1 MWTSEKRSAQ
11 HQEDSFARSVRH
23 PMKRTKEAWALR
35 KVGPEGARSCVRV
48 VPAVRLRWVFDR
60 QKG

>member
-1 MWTSEKRSAQ
+1 MWTSEKRSAR
-11 HQEDSFARSVRH
+11 HPEDSLARSVRFQ
-23 PMKRTKEAWALR
+23 MKKKQEEWALR

-48 VPAVRLRWVFDR
+48 VPVVRLRWVFDR